1 MDANNL
7 KKAFELFVKLQDKKV
22 KLSNVDGKIKYRA
35 PSGIMTNE
43 VIEEIR
49 KCKNELLTI
58 INCTEHPEKLWKG
71 KQGDSFPLTDV
82 QSAYLIG
89 RKNIFQYG
97 NAACHIYMEVEY
109 SELDSQ
115 RVEEVWN
122 ILIKRHPMLRVI
134 FSDTGIQKILRDTPW
149 YTLYTNRNITY
160 TQETLQTELGHK
172 IYDASKWP
180 MFDIGCVSGHNK
192 AILGISI
199 DFMIADWASIW
210 ILIDEFEKLYQ
221 NPTASLPR
229 IEYNFSD
236 YIYCE
241 KVKKYTPKYFSDREY
256 WIERLAE
263 FPEKPDLPIINAV
276 ENIDKNVI
284 FKRYK
289 FVVEKNKWK
298 TIQLISSKMGLTSS
312 AVILSAY
319 AMVISKWSTNK
330 KFVMNLTTLNRN
342 SYESKVNNI
351 VGDFTSINLLAV
363 DFSIQKSF
371 REYVKQIQQQLLT
384 DMEHKFFSGVE
395 VLRELSQGK
404 ENIIMPYV
412 FTSGIGVIRN
422 TKKEGYHG
430 KYYQNGISQTPQVFI
445 DCQVFDQDDEL
456 LINWDVRE
464 GIFLPEVIDEMFLMF
479 QDLIC
484 NFLIDAENWN
494 VEKVTAI
501 LNKNIKISK
510 KKYDLPSGL
519 LYSSILEMAELCPE
533 KEAVQDEN
541 EIWSFSK
548 LVRKSWFVQNKLQQ
562 EGCIPGDLVGIF
574 MPKSNYQIASV
585 LGVLMNGC
593 TYVPIDIQQPKKRI
607 NEIIEQAG
615 IKYVLISSCSKIE
628 LMSLDVKYI
637 YADKQNNEII
647 TKQIP
652 QVPNSS
658 IAYVIF
664 TSGSTGKPKGVA
676 ISHLS
681 ALNTIYYVN
690 KMLNISTNDI
700 VFGVSRLSF
709 DLSVYDIFGILSA
722 GGKLFLPDENRIADP
737 SYLFETIVKQKITVW
752 NSVPAIMQMILEYR
766 ENEKRTEQFNI
777 RCSLLSGDW
786 IPLTLPERLI
796 SACME
801 KTRVISLGGAT
812 EAAIWSIYY
821 EYEYLFDEW
830 KSIPY
835 GKALP
840 NQEVYVLDS
849 KKEICPLGA
858 VGDIFIS
865 GIGLAKGYLN
875 EPLLTEKAF
884 IMVNGERMYDTGD
897 KGKYLEDGNIEFL
910 GRRDTQ
916 VKLNGFRVELGEI
929 EANIEKIKSVKY
941 AAVLCREKG
950 REKRVIAYVEPQPS
964 EFTEDFSLY
973 VLNELKRML
982 PAYMIP
988 YNIRV
993 MKLPLTSNGK
1003 IDRKYLK
1010 NIEIVEDKKET
1021 DTKNTINSDSSTYFP
1036 IKEIWCKLLQRSDIR
1051 PDSDLRSFGADSLI
1065 MAQAV
1070 GKIRNFLKESGS
1082 QCDVPFDIL
1091 LKQTINSPTL
1101 SEIVSYIDQIILKKE
1116 VNSRYEDAEVNEEEL
1131 GKLKIHKKGKEDK
1144 LVVIF
1149 HAGLGSI
1156 DEFLPF
1162 IQGLCNEEKGTI
1174 VSIALNN
1181 VKQYLD
1187 FYAGH
1192 LYESVADKYTKI
1204 ILDLGYDKIQLI
1216 GHCVGGMIAFEV
1228 AKNMMD
1234 KGVDVI
1240 DVSLIDSI
1248 PGKYSIEDEV
1258 VMELM
1263 FLPMVNITYPVLAEY
1278 QLNERELY
1286 EYMDEKFGKYTGI
1299 EQKSKNKV
1307 EEYINGLREI
1317 EKEERIRLYINS
1329 VSKNMPIQM
1338 FVYLFD
1344 IFKQSTNGAIYK
1356 PIPYLGDIR
1365 LFIAEDTEK
1374 IVFHRSE
1381 EVINFWRENCI
1392 GDVTVIMIPGNHLTC
1407 FTDVNNIQKLV
1418 NMITEK

>member
-122 ILIKRHPMLRVI
+122 ILINRHPMLRVI

-585 LGVLMNGC
+585 L
-593 TYVPIDIQQPKKRI
+593 
-607 NEIIEQAG
+607 
-615 IKYVLISSCSKIE
+615 
-628 LMSLDVKYI
+628 
-637 YADKQNNEII
+637 
-647 TKQIP
+647 
-652 QVPNSS
+652 
-658 IAYVIF
+658 
-664 TSGSTGKPKGVA
+664 
-676 ISHLS
+676 
-681 ALNTIYYVN
+681 
-690 KMLNISTNDI
+690 
-700 VFGVSRLSF
+700 
-709 DLSVYDIFGILSA
+709 
-722 GGKLFLPDENRIADP
+722 
-737 SYLFETIVKQKITVW
+737 
-752 NSVPAIMQMILEYR
+752 
-766 ENEKRTEQFNI
+766 
-777 RCSLLSGDW
+777 
-786 IPLTLPERLI
+786 
-796 SACME
+796 
-801 KTRVISLGGAT
+801 
-812 EAAIWSIYY
+812 
-821 EYEYLFDEW
+821 
-830 KSIPY
+830 
-835 GKALP
+835 
-840 NQEVYVLDS
+840 
-849 KKEICPLGA
+849 
-858 VGDIFIS
+858 
-865 GIGLAKGYLN
+865 
-875 EPLLTEKAF
+875 
-884 IMVNGERMYDTGD
+884 
-897 KGKYLEDGNIEFL
+897 
-910 GRRDTQ
+910 
-916 VKLNGFRVELGEI
+916 
-929 EANIEKIKSVKY
+929 
-941 AAVLCREKG
+941 
-950 REKRVIAYVEPQPS
+950 
-964 EFTEDFSLY
+964 
-973 VLNELKRML
+973 
-982 PAYMIP
+982 
-988 YNIRV
+988 
-993 MKLPLTSNGK
+993 
-1003 IDRKYLK
+1003 
-1010 NIEIVEDKKET
+1010 
-1021 DTKNTINSDSSTYFP
+1021 
-1036 IKEIWCKLLQRSDIR
+1036 
-1051 PDSDLRSFGADSLI
+1051 
-1065 MAQAV
+1065 
-1070 GKIRNFLKESGS
+1070 
-1082 QCDVPFDIL
+1082 
-1091 LKQTINSPTL
+1091 
-1101 SEIVSYIDQIILKKE
+1101 
-1116 VNSRYEDAEVNEEEL
+1116 
-1131 GKLKIHKKGKEDK
+1131 
-1144 LVVIF
+1144 
-1149 HAGLGSI
+1149 
-1156 DEFLPF
+1156 
-1162 IQGLCNEEKGTI
+1162 
-1174 VSIALNN
+1174 
-1181 VKQYLD
+1181 
-1187 FYAGH
+1187 
-1192 LYESVADKYTKI
+1192 
-1204 ILDLGYDKIQLI
+1204 
-1216 GHCVGGMIAFEV
+1216 
-1228 AKNMMD
+1228 
-1234 KGVDVI
+1234 
-1240 DVSLIDSI
+1240 
-1248 PGKYSIEDEV
+1248 
-1258 VMELM
+1258 
-1263 FLPMVNITYPVLAEY
+1263 
-1278 QLNERELY
+1278 
-1286 EYMDEKFGKYTGI
+1286 
-1299 EQKSKNKV
+1299 
-1307 EEYINGLREI
+1307 
-1317 EKEERIRLYINS
+1317 
-1329 VSKNMPIQM
+1329 
-1338 FVYLFD
+1338 VYLFD

-1418 NMITEK
+1418 NKITEK

>member
-1 MDANNL
+1 
-7 KKAFELFVKLQDKKV
+7 
-22 KLSNVDGKIKYRA
+22 
-35 PSGIMTNE
+35 
-43 VIEEIR
+43 
-49 KCKNELLTI
+49 
-58 INCTEHPEKLWKG
+58 
-71 KQGDSFPLTDV
+71 
-82 QSAYLIG
+82 
-89 RKNIFQYG
+89 
-97 NAACHIYMEVEY
+97 
-109 SELDSQ
+109 
-115 RVEEVWN
+115 
-122 ILIKRHPMLRVI
+122 
-134 FSDTGIQKILRDTPW
+134 
-149 YTLYTNRNITY
+149 
-160 TQETLQTELGHK
+160 
-172 IYDASKWP
+172 
-180 MFDIGCVSGHNK
+180 
-192 AILGISI
+192 
-199 DFMIADWASIW
+199 
-210 ILIDEFEKLYQ
+210 
-221 NPTASLPR
+221 
-229 IEYNFSD
+229 
-236 YIYCE
+236 
-241 KVKKYTPKYFSDREY
+241 
-256 WIERLAE
+256 
-263 FPEKPDLPIINAV
+263 
-276 ENIDKNVI
+276 
-284 FKRYK
+284 
-289 FVVEKNKWK
+289 
-298 TIQLISSKMGLTSS
+298 
-312 AVILSAY
+312 
-319 AMVISKWSTNK
+319 
-330 KFVMNLTTLNRN
+330 
-342 SYESKVNNI
+342 
-351 VGDFTSINLLAV
+351 
-363 DFSIQKSF
+363 
-371 REYVKQIQQQLLT
+371 
-384 DMEHKFFSGVE
+384 
-395 VLRELSQGK
+395 
-404 ENIIMPYV
+404 
-412 FTSGIGVIRN
+412 
-422 TKKEGYHG
+422 
-430 KYYQNGISQTPQVFI
+430 
-445 DCQVFDQDDEL
+445 
-456 LINWDVRE
+456 
-464 GIFLPEVIDEMFLMF
+464 
-479 QDLIC
+479 
-484 NFLIDAENWN
+484 
-494 VEKVTAI
+494 
-501 LNKNIKISK
+501 
-510 KKYDLPSGL
+510 
-519 LYSSILEMAELCPE
+519 
-533 KEAVQDEN
+533 
-541 EIWSFSK
+541 
-548 LVRKSWFVQNKLQQ
+548 
-562 EGCIPGDLVGIF
+562 
-574 MPKSNYQIASV
+574 
-585 LGVLMNGC
+585 
-593 TYVPIDIQQPKKRI
+593 
-607 NEIIEQAG
+607 
-615 IKYVLISSCSKIE
+615 
-628 LMSLDVKYI
+628 
-637 YADKQNNEII
+637 
-647 TKQIP
+647 
-652 QVPNSS
+652 
-658 IAYVIF
+658 
-664 TSGSTGKPKGVA
+664 
-676 ISHLS
+676 
-681 ALNTIYYVN
+681 
-690 KMLNISTNDI
+690 
-700 VFGVSRLSF
+700 
-709 DLSVYDIFGILSA
+709 
-722 GGKLFLPDENRIADP
+722 
-737 SYLFETIVKQKITVW
+737 
-752 NSVPAIMQMILEYR
+752 
-766 ENEKRTEQFNI
+766 
-777 RCSLLSGDW
+777 
-786 IPLTLPERLI
+786 
-796 SACME
+796 
-801 KTRVISLGGAT
+801 
-812 EAAIWSIYY
+812 
-821 EYEYLFDEW
+821 
-830 KSIPY
+830 
-835 GKALP
+835 
-840 NQEVYVLDS
+840 
-849 KKEICPLGA
+849 
-858 VGDIFIS
+858 
-865 GIGLAKGYLN
+865 
-875 EPLLTEKAF
+875 
-884 IMVNGERMYDTGD
+884 MYDTGD

-1010 NIEIVEDKKET
+1010 NIEIVEDKKEA

-1162 IQGLCNEEKGTI
+1162 IQGLCNEEKWTI

>member
-1 MDANNL
+1 M
-7 KKAFELFVKLQDKKV
+7 
-22 KLSNVDGKIKYRA
+22 
-35 PSGIMTNE
+35 
-43 VIEEIR
+43 
-49 KCKNELLTI
+49 
-58 INCTEHPEKLWKG
+58 
-71 KQGDSFPLTDV
+71 
-82 QSAYLIG
+82 
-89 RKNIFQYG
+89 
-97 NAACHIYMEVEY
+97 
-109 SELDSQ
+109 
-115 RVEEVWN
+115 
-122 ILIKRHPMLRVI
+122 
-134 FSDTGIQKILRDTPW
+134 
-149 YTLYTNRNITY
+149 
-160 TQETLQTELGHK
+160 
-172 IYDASKWP
+172 
-180 MFDIGCVSGHNK
+180 
-192 AILGISI
+192 
-199 DFMIADWASIW
+199 
-210 ILIDEFEKLYQ
+210 
-221 NPTASLPR
+221 
-229 IEYNFSD
+229 
-236 YIYCE
+236 
-241 KVKKYTPKYFSDREY
+241 
-256 WIERLAE
+256 
-263 FPEKPDLPIINAV
+263 
-276 ENIDKNVI
+276 
-284 FKRYK
+284 
-289 FVVEKNKWK
+289 
-298 TIQLISSKMGLTSS
+298 
-312 AVILSAY
+312 
-319 AMVISKWSTNK
+319 
-330 KFVMNLTTLNRN
+330 
-342 SYESKVNNI
+342 
-351 VGDFTSINLLAV
+351 
-363 DFSIQKSF
+363 
-371 REYVKQIQQQLLT
+371 
-384 DMEHKFFSGVE
+384 
-395 VLRELSQGK
+395 
-404 ENIIMPYV
+404 
-412 FTSGIGVIRN
+412 IRN

-628 LMSLDVKYI
+628 LMFLDVKYI

-835 GKALP
+835 
-840 NQEVYVLDS
+840 
-849 KKEICPLGA
+849 
-858 VGDIFIS
+858 
-865 GIGLAKGYLN
+865 
-875 EPLLTEKAF
+875 
-884 IMVNGERMYDTGD
+884 
-897 KGKYLEDGNIEFL
+897 
-910 GRRDTQ
+910 
-916 VKLNGFRVELGEI
+916 
-929 EANIEKIKSVKY
+929 
-941 AAVLCREKG
+941 
-950 REKRVIAYVEPQPS
+950 
-964 EFTEDFSLY
+964 
-973 VLNELKRML
+973 
-982 PAYMIP
+982 
-988 YNIRV
+988 
-993 MKLPLTSNGK
+993 
-1003 IDRKYLK
+1003 
-1010 NIEIVEDKKET
+1010 
-1021 DTKNTINSDSSTYFP
+1021 
-1036 IKEIWCKLLQRSDIR
+1036 
-1051 PDSDLRSFGADSLI
+1051 
-1065 MAQAV
+1065 
-1070 GKIRNFLKESGS
+1070 
-1082 QCDVPFDIL
+1082 
-1091 LKQTINSPTL
+1091 
-1101 SEIVSYIDQIILKKE
+1101 
-1116 VNSRYEDAEVNEEEL
+1116 
-1131 GKLKIHKKGKEDK
+1131 
-1144 LVVIF
+1144 
-1149 HAGLGSI
+1149 
-1156 DEFLPF
+1156 
-1162 IQGLCNEEKGTI
+1162 EEKGTI

>member
-1 MDANNL
+1 MEYIEIKEQIKQKLPVARDLGDSENL
-7 KKAFELFVKLQDKKV
+7 LELGLSSLTIMRLVNQWRKQGVKVSFGSLMENPTLEGWWALIQRSMKKKAGKKRAQ
-22 KLSNVDGKIKYRA
+22 KSKI
-35 PSGIMTNE
+35 T
-43 VIEEIR
+43 
-49 KCKNELLTI
+49 
-58 INCTEHPEKLWKG
+58 PEKDM
-71 KQGDSFPLTDV
+71 KQPFPLTDV
-82 QSAYLIG
+82 QYAYWVGRDEEQALGGIDCHAYLEFDG
-89 RKNIFQYG
+89 GNIDPERLEKAWNVLQY
-97 NAACHIYMEVEY
+97 H
-109 SELDSQ
+109 
-115 RVEEVWN
+115 
-122 ILIKRHPMLRVI
+122 HPMLR
-134 FSDTGIQKILRDTPW
+134 
-149 YTLYTNRNITY
+149 
-160 TQETLQTELGHK
+160 
-172 IYDASKWP
+172 
-180 MFDIGCVSGHNK
+180 
-192 AILGISI
+192 
-199 DFMIADWASIW
+199 
-210 ILIDEFEKLYQ
+210 
-221 NPTASLPR
+221 
-229 IEYNFSD
+229 
-236 YIYCE
+236 
-241 KVKKYTPKYFSDREY
+241 
-256 WIERLAE
+256 
-263 FPEKPDLPIINAV
+263 
-276 ENIDKNVI
+276 
-284 FKRYK
+284 
-289 FVVEKNKWK
+289 
-298 TIQLISSKMGLTSS
+298 
-312 AVILSAY
+312 
-319 AMVISKWSTNK
+319 
-330 KFVMNLTTLNRN
+330 
-342 SYESKVNNI
+342 
-351 VGDFTSINLLAV
+351 
-363 DFSIQKSF
+363 
-371 REYVKQIQQQLLT
+371 
-384 DMEHKFFSGVE
+384 
-395 VLRELSQGK
+395 
-404 ENIIMPYV
+404 
-412 FTSGIGVIRN
+412 
-422 TKKEGYHG
+422 
-430 KYYQNGISQTPQVFI
+430 
-445 DCQVFDQDDEL
+445 
-456 LINWDVRE
+456 
-464 GIFLPEVIDEMFLMF
+464 
-479 QDLIC
+479 
-484 NFLIDAENWN
+484 
-494 VEKVTAI
+494 
-501 LNKNIKISK
+501 
-510 KKYDLPSGL
+510 
-519 LYSSILEMAELCPE
+519 
-533 KEAVQDEN
+533 
-541 EIWSFSK
+541 
-548 LVRKSWFVQNKLQQ
+548 
-562 EGCIPGDLVGIF
+562 
-574 MPKSNYQIASV
+574 
-585 LGVLMNGC
+585 
-593 TYVPIDIQQPKKRI
+593 
-607 NEIIEQAG
+607 
-615 IKYVLISSCSKIE
+615 
-628 LMSLDVKYI
+628 
-637 YADKQNNEII
+637 
-647 TKQIP
+647 
-652 QVPNSS
+652 
-658 IAYVIF
+658 
-664 TSGSTGKPKGVA
+664 
-676 ISHLS
+676 
-681 ALNTIYYVN
+681 
-690 KMLNISTNDI
+690 
-700 VFGVSRLSF
+700 
-709 DLSVYDIFGILSA
+709 
-722 GGKLFLPDENRIADP
+722 
-737 SYLFETIVKQKITVW
+737 
-752 NSVPAIMQMILEYR
+752 
-766 ENEKRTEQFNI
+766 
-777 RCSLLSGDW
+777 
-786 IPLTLPERLI
+786 
-796 SACME
+796 AC
-801 KTRVISLGGAT
+801 
-812 EAAIWSIYY
+812 
-821 EYEYLFDEW
+821 F
-830 KSIPY
+830 
-835 GKALP
+835 
-840 NQEVYVLDS
+840 
-849 KKEICPLGA
+849 
-858 VGDIFIS
+858 
-865 GIGLAKGYLN
+865 
-875 EPLLTEKAF
+875 
-884 IMVNGERMYDTGD
+884 
-897 KGKYLEDGNIEFL
+897 LED
-910 GRRDTQ
+910 
-916 VKLNGFRVELGEI
+916 
-929 EANIEKIKSVKY
+929 
-941 AAVLCREKG
+941 
-950 REKRVIAYVEPQPS
+950 
-964 EFTEDFSLY
+964 

-1010 NIEIVEDKKET
+1010 NIEIVEDKKEA

-1381 EVINFWRENCI
+1381 EVIKFWRENCI

>member
-122 ILIKRHPMLRVI
+122 ILINRHPMLRVI

-628 LMSLDVKYI
+628 LMFLDVKYI

-801 KTRVISLGGAT
+801 KTRVIS
-812 EAAIWSIYY
+812 
-821 EYEYLFDEW
+821 
-830 KSIPY
+830 KH
-835 GKALP
+835 K
-840 NQEVYVLDS
+840 
-849 KKEICPLGA
+849 
-858 VGDIFIS
+858 
-865 GIGLAKGYLN
+865 
-875 EPLLTEKAF
+875 
-884 IMVNGERMYDTGD
+884 
-897 KGKYLEDGNIEFL
+897 
-910 GRRDTQ
+910 
-916 VKLNGFRVELGEI
+916 
-929 EANIEKIKSVKY
+929 
-941 AAVLCREKG
+941 
-950 REKRVIAYVEPQPS
+950 
-964 EFTEDFSLY
+964 
-973 VLNELKRML
+973 
-982 PAYMIP
+982 
-988 YNIRV
+988 
-993 MKLPLTSNGK
+993 
-1003 IDRKYLK
+1003 
-1010 NIEIVEDKKET
+1010 
-1021 DTKNTINSDSSTYFP
+1021 
-1036 IKEIWCKLLQRSDIR
+1036 
-1051 PDSDLRSFGADSLI
+1051 
-1065 MAQAV
+1065 
-1070 GKIRNFLKESGS
+1070 
-1082 QCDVPFDIL
+1082 IL
-1091 LKQTINSPTL
+1091 L
-1101 SEIVSYIDQIILKKE
+1101 
-1116 VNSRYEDAEVNEEEL
+1116 
-1131 GKLKIHKKGKEDK
+1131 H
-1144 LVVIF
+1144 
-1149 HAGLGSI
+1149 
-1156 DEFLPF
+1156 
-1162 IQGLCNEEKGTI
+1162 
-1174 VSIALNN
+1174 
-1181 VKQYLD
+1181 
-1187 FYAGH
+1187 
-1192 LYESVADKYTKI
+1192 
-1204 ILDLGYDKIQLI
+1204 
-1216 GHCVGGMIAFEV
+1216 
-1228 AKNMMD
+1228 
-1234 KGVDVI
+1234 
-1240 DVSLIDSI
+1240 
-1248 PGKYSIEDEV
+1248 YS
-1258 VMELM
+1258 
-1263 FLPMVNITYPVLAEY
+1263 
-1278 QLNERELY
+1278 
-1286 EYMDEKFGKYTGI
+1286 
-1299 EQKSKNKV
+1299 
-1307 EEYINGLREI
+1307 
-1317 EKEERIRLYINS
+1317 
-1329 VSKNMPIQM
+1329 
-1338 FVYLFD
+1338 
-1344 IFKQSTNGAIYK
+1344 
-1356 PIPYLGDIR
+1356 
-1365 LFIAEDTEK
+1365 
-1374 IVFHRSE
+1374 
-1381 EVINFWRENCI
+1381 
-1392 GDVTVIMIPGNHLTC
+1392 
-1407 FTDVNNIQKLV
+1407 
-1418 NMITEK
+1418 

>member
-122 ILIKRHPMLRVI
+122 ILINRHPMLRVI

-593 TYVPIDIQQPKKRI
+593 TYV
-607 NEIIEQAG
+607 
-615 IKYVLISSCSKIE
+615 
-628 LMSLDVKYI
+628 
-637 YADKQNNEII
+637 
-647 TKQIP
+647 
-652 QVPNSS
+652 
-658 IAYVIF
+658 
-664 TSGSTGKPKGVA
+664 
-676 ISHLS
+676 
-681 ALNTIYYVN
+681 
-690 KMLNISTNDI
+690 
-700 VFGVSRLSF
+700 
-709 DLSVYDIFGILSA
+709 
-722 GGKLFLPDENRIADP
+722 
-737 SYLFETIVKQKITVW
+737 
-752 NSVPAIMQMILEYR
+752 
-766 ENEKRTEQFNI
+766 
-777 RCSLLSGDW
+777 
-786 IPLTLPERLI
+786 
-796 SACME
+796 
-801 KTRVISLGGAT
+801 
-812 EAAIWSIYY
+812 
-821 EYEYLFDEW
+821 
-830 KSIPY
+830 
-835 GKALP
+835 
-840 NQEVYVLDS
+840 
-849 KKEICPLGA
+849 
-858 VGDIFIS
+858 
-865 GIGLAKGYLN
+865 
-875 EPLLTEKAF
+875 
-884 IMVNGERMYDTGD
+884 NGERMYDTGD

-1010 NIEIVEDKKET
+1010 NIEIVEDKKEA
-1021 DTKNTINSDSSTYFP
+1021 DTKNTINNDSSTYFP

-1418 NMITEK
+1418 NKITEK

>member
-122 ILIKRHPMLRVI
+122 ILINRHPMLRVI

-615 IKYVLISSCSKIE
+615 IKYVLISSCSKI
-628 LMSLDVKYI
+628 
-637 YADKQNNEII
+637 
-647 TKQIP
+647 
-652 QVPNSS
+652 
-658 IAYVIF
+658 
-664 TSGSTGKPKGVA
+664 
-676 ISHLS
+676 
-681 ALNTIYYVN
+681 
-690 KMLNISTNDI
+690 
-700 VFGVSRLSF
+700 
-709 DLSVYDIFGILSA
+709 
-722 GGKLFLPDENRIADP
+722 
-737 SYLFETIVKQKITVW
+737 
-752 NSVPAIMQMILEYR
+752 
-766 ENEKRTEQFNI
+766 
-777 RCSLLSGDW
+777 
-786 IPLTLPERLI
+786 
-796 SACME
+796 
-801 KTRVISLGGAT
+801 
-812 EAAIWSIYY
+812 
-821 EYEYLFDEW
+821 
-830 KSIPY
+830 
-835 GKALP
+835 
-840 NQEVYVLDS
+840 
-849 KKEICPLGA
+849 
-858 VGDIFIS
+858 
-865 GIGLAKGYLN
+865 
-875 EPLLTEKAF
+875 
-884 IMVNGERMYDTGD
+884 
-897 KGKYLEDGNIEFL
+897 
-910 GRRDTQ
+910 
-916 VKLNGFRVELGEI
+916 
-929 EANIEKIKSVKY
+929 
-941 AAVLCREKG
+941 
-950 REKRVIAYVEPQPS
+950 
-964 EFTEDFSLY
+964 
-973 VLNELKRML
+973 

-1010 NIEIVEDKKET
+1010 NIEIVEDKKEA

-1192 LYESVADKYTKI
+1192 LYESVADKYTEI

>member
-1 MDANNL
+1 
-7 KKAFELFVKLQDKKV
+7 
-22 KLSNVDGKIKYRA
+22 
-35 PSGIMTNE
+35 
-43 VIEEIR
+43 
-49 KCKNELLTI
+49 
-58 INCTEHPEKLWKG
+58 
-71 KQGDSFPLTDV
+71 
-82 QSAYLIG
+82 
-89 RKNIFQYG
+89 
-97 NAACHIYMEVEY
+97 
-109 SELDSQ
+109 
-115 RVEEVWN
+115 
-122 ILIKRHPMLRVI
+122 
-134 FSDTGIQKILRDTPW
+134 
-149 YTLYTNRNITY
+149 
-160 TQETLQTELGHK
+160 
-172 IYDASKWP
+172 
-180 MFDIGCVSGHNK
+180 
-192 AILGISI
+192 
-199 DFMIADWASIW
+199 
-210 ILIDEFEKLYQ
+210 
-221 NPTASLPR
+221 
-229 IEYNFSD
+229 
-236 YIYCE
+236 
-241 KVKKYTPKYFSDREY
+241 
-256 WIERLAE
+256 
-263 FPEKPDLPIINAV
+263 
-276 ENIDKNVI
+276 
-284 FKRYK
+284 
-289 FVVEKNKWK
+289 
-298 TIQLISSKMGLTSS
+298 
-312 AVILSAY
+312 
-319 AMVISKWSTNK
+319 
-330 KFVMNLTTLNRN
+330 
-342 SYESKVNNI
+342 
-351 VGDFTSINLLAV
+351 
-363 DFSIQKSF
+363 
-371 REYVKQIQQQLLT
+371 
-384 DMEHKFFSGVE
+384 
-395 VLRELSQGK
+395 
-404 ENIIMPYV
+404 
-412 FTSGIGVIRN
+412 
-422 TKKEGYHG
+422 
-430 KYYQNGISQTPQVFI
+430 
-445 DCQVFDQDDEL
+445 
-456 LINWDVRE
+456 
-464 GIFLPEVIDEMFLMF
+464 
-479 QDLIC
+479 
-484 NFLIDAENWN
+484 
-494 VEKVTAI
+494 
-501 LNKNIKISK
+501 
-510 KKYDLPSGL
+510 
-519 LYSSILEMAELCPE
+519 
-533 KEAVQDEN
+533 
-541 EIWSFSK
+541 
-548 LVRKSWFVQNKLQQ
+548 
-562 EGCIPGDLVGIF
+562 
-574 MPKSNYQIASV
+574 
-585 LGVLMNGC
+585 
-593 TYVPIDIQQPKKRI
+593 
-607 NEIIEQAG
+607 
-615 IKYVLISSCSKIE
+615 
-628 LMSLDVKYI
+628 
-637 YADKQNNEII
+637 
-647 TKQIP
+647 
-652 QVPNSS
+652 
-658 IAYVIF
+658 
-664 TSGSTGKPKGVA
+664 
-676 ISHLS
+676 
-681 ALNTIYYVN
+681 
-690 KMLNISTNDI
+690 
-700 VFGVSRLSF
+700 
-709 DLSVYDIFGILSA
+709 
-722 GGKLFLPDENRIADP
+722 
-737 SYLFETIVKQKITVW
+737 
-752 NSVPAIMQMILEYR
+752 
-766 ENEKRTEQFNI
+766 
-777 RCSLLSGDW
+777 
-786 IPLTLPERLI
+786 
-796 SACME
+796 
-801 KTRVISLGGAT
+801 
-812 EAAIWSIYY
+812 
-821 EYEYLFDEW
+821 
-830 KSIPY
+830 
-835 GKALP
+835 
-840 NQEVYVLDS
+840 
-849 KKEICPLGA
+849 
-858 VGDIFIS
+858 
-865 GIGLAKGYLN
+865 
-875 EPLLTEKAF
+875 
-884 IMVNGERMYDTGD
+884 
-897 KGKYLEDGNIEFL
+897 
-910 GRRDTQ
+910 
-916 VKLNGFRVELGEI
+916 
-929 EANIEKIKSVKY
+929 
-941 AAVLCREKG
+941 
-950 REKRVIAYVEPQPS
+950 
-964 EFTEDFSLY
+964 
-973 VLNELKRML
+973 ML

-1010 NIEIVEDKKET
+1010 NIEIVEDKKEA

-1365 LFIAEDTEK
+1365 LFIAENTEK

>member
-1 MDANNL
+1 
-7 KKAFELFVKLQDKKV
+7 
-22 KLSNVDGKIKYRA
+22 
-35 PSGIMTNE
+35 
-43 VIEEIR
+43 
-49 KCKNELLTI
+49 
-58 INCTEHPEKLWKG
+58 
-71 KQGDSFPLTDV
+71 
-82 QSAYLIG
+82 
-89 RKNIFQYG
+89 
-97 NAACHIYMEVEY
+97 
-109 SELDSQ
+109 
-115 RVEEVWN
+115 
-122 ILIKRHPMLRVI
+122 
-134 FSDTGIQKILRDTPW
+134 
-149 YTLYTNRNITY
+149 
-160 TQETLQTELGHK
+160 
-172 IYDASKWP
+172 
-180 MFDIGCVSGHNK
+180 
-192 AILGISI
+192 
-199 DFMIADWASIW
+199 
-210 ILIDEFEKLYQ
+210 
-221 NPTASLPR
+221 
-229 IEYNFSD
+229 
-236 YIYCE
+236 
-241 KVKKYTPKYFSDREY
+241 
-256 WIERLAE
+256 
-263 FPEKPDLPIINAV
+263 
-276 ENIDKNVI
+276 
-284 FKRYK
+284 
-289 FVVEKNKWK
+289 
-298 TIQLISSKMGLTSS
+298 
-312 AVILSAY
+312 
-319 AMVISKWSTNK
+319 
-330 KFVMNLTTLNRN
+330 
-342 SYESKVNNI
+342 
-351 VGDFTSINLLAV
+351 
-363 DFSIQKSF
+363 
-371 REYVKQIQQQLLT
+371 
-384 DMEHKFFSGVE
+384 
-395 VLRELSQGK
+395 
-404 ENIIMPYV
+404 
-412 FTSGIGVIRN
+412 
-422 TKKEGYHG
+422 
-430 KYYQNGISQTPQVFI
+430 
-445 DCQVFDQDDEL
+445 
-456 LINWDVRE
+456 
-464 GIFLPEVIDEMFLMF
+464 
-479 QDLIC
+479 
-484 NFLIDAENWN
+484 
-494 VEKVTAI
+494 
-501 LNKNIKISK
+501 
-510 KKYDLPSGL
+510 
-519 LYSSILEMAELCPE
+519 
-533 KEAVQDEN
+533 
-541 EIWSFSK
+541 
-548 LVRKSWFVQNKLQQ
+548 
-562 EGCIPGDLVGIF
+562 

-628 LMSLDVKYI
+628 LMFLDVKYI

-1010 NIEIVEDKKET
+1010 NIEIVEDKKEA

-1234 KGVDVI
+1234 KGVYVI

>member
-122 ILIKRHPMLRVI
+122 ILINRHPMLRVI

-422 TKKEGYHG
+422 TKKE
-430 KYYQNGISQTPQVFI
+430 
-445 DCQVFDQDDEL
+445 
-456 LINWDVRE
+456 
-464 GIFLPEVIDEMFLMF
+464 
-479 QDLIC
+479 
-484 NFLIDAENWN
+484 
-494 VEKVTAI
+494 
-501 LNKNIKISK
+501 
-510 KKYDLPSGL
+510 
-519 LYSSILEMAELCPE
+519 
-533 KEAVQDEN
+533 
-541 EIWSFSK
+541 
-548 LVRKSWFVQNKLQQ
+548 
-562 EGCIPGDLVGIF
+562 
-574 MPKSNYQIASV
+574 
-585 LGVLMNGC
+585 
-593 TYVPIDIQQPKKRI
+593 
-607 NEIIEQAG
+607 
-615 IKYVLISSCSKIE
+615 
-628 LMSLDVKYI
+628 
-637 YADKQNNEII
+637 
-647 TKQIP
+647 
-652 QVPNSS
+652 
-658 IAYVIF
+658 
-664 TSGSTGKPKGVA
+664 
-676 ISHLS
+676 
-681 ALNTIYYVN
+681 
-690 KMLNISTNDI
+690 
-700 VFGVSRLSF
+700 
-709 DLSVYDIFGILSA
+709 
-722 GGKLFLPDENRIADP
+722 
-737 SYLFETIVKQKITVW
+737 
-752 NSVPAIMQMILEYR
+752 
-766 ENEKRTEQFNI
+766 
-777 RCSLLSGDW
+777 
-786 IPLTLPERLI
+786 
-796 SACME
+796 
-801 KTRVISLGGAT
+801 
-812 EAAIWSIYY
+812 
-821 EYEYLFDEW
+821 
-830 KSIPY
+830 
-835 GKALP
+835 
-840 NQEVYVLDS
+840 
-849 KKEICPLGA
+849 
-858 VGDIFIS
+858 
-865 GIGLAKGYLN
+865 
-875 EPLLTEKAF
+875 
-884 IMVNGERMYDTGD
+884 
-897 KGKYLEDGNIEFL
+897 
-910 GRRDTQ
+910 
-916 VKLNGFRVELGEI
+916 
-929 EANIEKIKSVKY
+929 
-941 AAVLCREKG
+941 
-950 REKRVIAYVEPQPS
+950 KRVIAYVEPQPS

-1010 NIEIVEDKKET
+1010 NIEIVEDKKEA

>member
-1 MDANNL
+1 M
-7 KKAFELFVKLQDKKV
+7 
-22 KLSNVDGKIKYRA
+22 I
-35 PSGIMTNE
+35 
-43 VIEEIR
+43 IR
-49 KCKNELLTI
+49 
-58 INCTEHPEKLWKG
+58 
-71 KQGDSFPLTDV
+71 D
-82 QSAYLIG
+82 YLICLLQMYLLEDLE
-89 RKNIFQYG
+89 KNILPYRRERFWEKFLVYCI
-97 NAACHIYMEVEY
+97 AALAM
-109 SELDSQ
+109 
-115 RVEEVWN
+115 
-122 ILIKRHPMLRVI
+122 
-134 FSDTGIQKILRDTPW
+134 FG
-149 YTLYTNRNITY
+149 TNRL
-160 TQETLQTELGHK
+160 E
-172 IYDASKWP
+172 
-180 MFDIGCVSGHNK
+180 
-192 AILGISI
+192 
-199 DFMIADWASIW
+199 
-210 ILIDEFEKLYQ
+210 
-221 NPTASLPR
+221 
-229 IEYNFSD
+229 
-236 YIYCE
+236 
-241 KVKKYTPKYFSDREY
+241 
-256 WIERLAE
+256 
-263 FPEKPDLPIINAV
+263 
-276 ENIDKNVI
+276 
-284 FKRYK
+284 
-289 FVVEKNKWK
+289 
-298 TIQLISSKMGLTSS
+298 
-312 AVILSAY
+312 
-319 AMVISKWSTNK
+319 
-330 KFVMNLTTLNRN
+330 
-342 SYESKVNNI
+342 
-351 VGDFTSINLLAV
+351 
-363 DFSIQKSF
+363 
-371 REYVKQIQQQLLT
+371 
-384 DMEHKFFSGVE
+384 
-395 VLRELSQGK
+395 
-404 ENIIMPYV
+404 
-412 FTSGIGVIRN
+412 
-422 TKKEGYHG
+422 
-430 KYYQNGISQTPQVFI
+430 
-445 DCQVFDQDDEL
+445 
-456 LINWDVRE
+456 
-464 GIFLPEVIDEMFLMF
+464 
-479 QDLIC
+479 
-484 NFLIDAENWN
+484 
-494 VEKVTAI
+494 
-501 LNKNIKISK
+501 
-510 KKYDLPSGL
+510 
-519 LYSSILEMAELCPE
+519 SSILNMVMIPVIYMIASM
-533 KEAVQDEN
+533 VVFRGN
-541 EIWSFSK
+541 IWKK
-548 LVRKSWFVQNKLQQ
+548 LVTVCCYYVLAIIPEFLFAALTNAYGVTGASEGFRTETEKTLALLLMSTMTFLFIKCINQVTRKRDYLTIENKTFTVLLMLPTATIVMLGCMFYSHTSFEGMNRVMVPVGASLLLMTNIFIFTVFDRFVEKSEEVKKMDRLYQKSRAEIANLQYMNKVNEDNRAFLHDINKFICTVAGLIEEGENQ
-562 EGCIPGDLVGIF
+562 EVKDI
-574 MPKSNYQIASV
+574 MEH
-585 LGVLMNGC
+585 LGVRIQNLQKSVYC
-593 TYVPIDIQQPKKRI
+593 EHPI
-607 NEIIEQAG
+607 
-615 IKYVLISSCSKIE
+615 L
-628 LMSLDVKYI
+628 
-637 YADKQNNEII
+637 
-647 TKQIP
+647 
-652 QVPNSS
+652 NS
-658 IAYVIF
+658 ILCER
-664 TSGSTGKPKGVA
+664 K
-676 ISHLS
+676 
-681 ALNTIYYVN
+681 
-690 KMLNISTNDI
+690 
-700 VFGVSRLSF
+700 LSF

-1010 NIEIVEDKKET
+1010 NIEIVEDKKEA

-1418 NMITEK
+1418 NKITEK

>member
-122 ILIKRHPMLRVI
+122 ILINRHPMLRVI

-319 AMVISKWSTNK
+319 A
-330 KFVMNLTTLNRN
+330 
-342 SYESKVNNI
+342 
-351 VGDFTSINLLAV
+351 
-363 DFSIQKSF
+363 
-371 REYVKQIQQQLLT
+371 
-384 DMEHKFFSGVE
+384 
-395 VLRELSQGK
+395 
-404 ENIIMPYV
+404 
-412 FTSGIGVIRN
+412 
-422 TKKEGYHG
+422 
-430 KYYQNGISQTPQVFI
+430 
-445 DCQVFDQDDEL
+445 
-456 LINWDVRE
+456 
-464 GIFLPEVIDEMFLMF
+464 
-479 QDLIC
+479 
-484 NFLIDAENWN
+484 
-494 VEKVTAI
+494 
-501 LNKNIKISK
+501 
-510 KKYDLPSGL
+510 
-519 LYSSILEMAELCPE
+519 
-533 KEAVQDEN
+533 
-541 EIWSFSK
+541 
-548 LVRKSWFVQNKLQQ
+548 
-562 EGCIPGDLVGIF
+562 
-574 MPKSNYQIASV
+574 
-585 LGVLMNGC
+585 
-593 TYVPIDIQQPKKRI
+593 
-607 NEIIEQAG
+607 
-615 IKYVLISSCSKIE
+615 
-628 LMSLDVKYI
+628 
-637 YADKQNNEII
+637 
-647 TKQIP
+647 
-652 QVPNSS
+652 
-658 IAYVIF
+658 
-664 TSGSTGKPKGVA
+664 
-676 ISHLS
+676 
-681 ALNTIYYVN
+681 
-690 KMLNISTNDI
+690 
-700 VFGVSRLSF
+700 
-709 DLSVYDIFGILSA
+709 
-722 GGKLFLPDENRIADP
+722 
-737 SYLFETIVKQKITVW
+737 
-752 NSVPAIMQMILEYR
+752 
-766 ENEKRTEQFNI
+766 
-777 RCSLLSGDW
+777 
-786 IPLTLPERLI
+786 
-796 SACME
+796 
-801 KTRVISLGGAT
+801 
-812 EAAIWSIYY
+812 
-821 EYEYLFDEW
+821 
-830 KSIPY
+830 
-835 GKALP
+835 
-840 NQEVYVLDS
+840 
-849 KKEICPLGA
+849 
-858 VGDIFIS
+858 
-865 GIGLAKGYLN
+865 
-875 EPLLTEKAF
+875 
-884 IMVNGERMYDTGD
+884 
-897 KGKYLEDGNIEFL
+897 
-910 GRRDTQ
+910 
-916 VKLNGFRVELGEI
+916 
-929 EANIEKIKSVKY
+929 
-941 AAVLCREKG
+941 AVLCREKG

-1010 NIEIVEDKKET
+1010 NIEIVEDKKEA
-1021 DTKNTINSDSSTYFP
+1021 DTKNTINNDSSTYFP

-1418 NMITEK
+1418 NKIAEK